1 MESIPTL
8 IDLLTRAEF
17 LTGLAIGVVLLAAF
31 LLVRA
36 EKGLPGWALA
46 VAAGS
51 LLGVNLAVGQ
61 RLGLAAGVATCAVGG
76 WLMNDGVGRTWN
88 RRTTLSALLVVVG
101 AAVVSSRGDIADAR
115 WINLTLPFVAVGL
128 GFALEFWATTQH
140 RHLLGVLFAITAFGI
155 WTTVP
160 DTDGARVLLGVA
172 IPLSLATV
180 KGIAGRIVAAG
191 AFSLGAMVVW
201 VAGSGGADRPG
212 SIIGAIGA
220 IGILALL
227 PLLPRAQTQMMG
239 PWLILGTHSL
249 LVLVAAR
256 FFGLMDTAAP
266 AALGLTVFVAAVYFT
281 LSEISR
287 RTDRNQPG

>member
-1 MESIPTL
+1 MESISTL
-8 IDLLTRAEF
+8 LDLLTRAEF
-17 LTGLAIGVVLLAAF
+17 LTGLAIGVALLAVF

-36 EKGLPGWALA
+36 ENGLPGWGLA

-61 RLGLAAGVATCAVGG
+61 RLGLAVGVVTCAIGG
-76 WLMNDGVGRTWN
+76 WLIEDVSERPWDQ
-88 RRTTLSALLVVVG
+88 RKTLGAVLVAIG
-101 AAVVSSRGDIADAR
+101 AAFVSSRSDIADAR
-115 WINLTLPFVAVGL
+115 WINLTLPVVAVGL
-128 GFALEFWATTQH
+128 GLALHYWKQASH
-140 RHLLGVLFAITAFGI
+140 RHLLGILFAISAFGI

-160 DTDGARVLLGVA
+160 ETEGARVLLGVA
-172 IPLSLATV
+172 VPLSLATV
-180 KGIAGRIVAAG
+180 KGIDGRIVAPG

-212 SIIGAIGA
+212 SIVGAIGA
-220 IGILALL
+220 MGILALL
-227 PLLPRAQTQMMG
+227 PLLPRGHARIS

-256 FFGLMDTAAP
+256 FFGLMEDAAP
-266 AALGLTVFVAAVYFT
+266 AAVGLGVFVGAAYFI

-287 RTDRNQPG
+287 RTDRAQTG